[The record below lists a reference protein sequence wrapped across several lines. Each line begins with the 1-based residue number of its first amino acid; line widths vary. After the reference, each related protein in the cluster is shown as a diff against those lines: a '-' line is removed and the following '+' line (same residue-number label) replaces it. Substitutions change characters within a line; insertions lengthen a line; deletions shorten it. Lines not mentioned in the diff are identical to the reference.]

1 MISHPDLIQNAA
13 QISALAE
20 VLSRESIIAYDTEF
34 IRETTFFPVVEIIQV
49 ATATESWLVDARA
62 FHGTRNEVGK
72 GLPVDG
78 VRALLDVF
86 ENPKILKVAHAI
98 QGDQECLYTAFGVV
112 AKPSLD
118 TAVAASLCGYGDGIG
133 LGNLLK
139 AVLDVSIKKGHAR
152 TNWSVRPL
160 PPQLIEYAHADVTHL
175 VELGKQLLDQ
185 LEKHGRRDWA
195 IELSAKWETPALYES
210 DPEGQTLRL
219 AKSGRLDKRGHA
231 ALGELMKWRE
241 ARVRQLNLPRRWVA
255 DDNVLMDLAHV
266 RPKDMEHLGAFRGLN
281 KGELKHSGELILEA
295 LKRATEIE
303 ATPLAKGPRPD
314 IPNTAESQ
322 VLDLLK
328 CYIGMLAD
336 RHHIAAKH
344 LLVSA
349 QLLPLLRAGVKAP
362 ADLVQY
368 GILTESAAELVGPE
382 IVAFLQGRRALSVDG
397 RKVKIVEL

>member
-1 MISHPDLIQNAA
+1 MISHPELITTAA

-20 VLSRESIIAYDTEF
+20 KLGRESIIAYDTEF
-34 IRETTFFPVVEIIQV
+34 IRESTFFPVVEIIQI
-49 ATATESWLVDARA
+49 ATATESWLIDARA
-62 FHGTRNEVGK
+62 FTGNRNEVGK
-72 GLPVDG
+72 GQPDEAI
-78 VRALLDVF
+78 RPLLEVF
-86 ENPKILKVAHAI
+86 ENPRILKVAHAI
-98 QGDQECLYTAFGVV
+98 QGDQECLYTTFGVV

-160 PPQLIEYAHADVTHL
+160 PAQLIEYAHSDVTHL
-175 VELGKQLLDQ
+175 VELAQRLMAE

-195 IELSAKWETPALYES
+195 IELTSKWESPALYES
-210 DPEGQTLRL
+210 DPEGQTARL
-219 AKSGRLDKRGHA
+219 VKGGRLDRKGQA
-231 ALGELMKWRE
+231 ALAELMKWRE

-281 KGELKHSGELILEA
+281 KGELKHSGQAILDA
-295 LKRATEIE
+295 LKRASEVE
-303 ATPLAKGPRPD
+303 LPPSQKGPRPE
-314 IPNTAESQ
+314 IPTTAESQ

-336 RHHIAAKH
+336 RHRIAAKH

-349 QLLPLLRAGVKAP
+349 QLLPLLRAGVKSRD
-362 ADLVQY
+362 DLVTH
-368 GILTESAAELVGPE
+368 GILTDSASGLVGDE

-397 RKVKIVEL
+397 RKVKIVEV